1 MLRDAIASKEY
12 MEKAVHQKLLCTVS
26 LQIDEDQSFIPPSLM
41 SGVGQ
46 TANYKASPHHPNY
59 QKLKPH

>member
-1 MLRDAIASKEY
+1 MHIPQFDG
-12 MEKAVHQKLLCTVS
+12 
-26 LQIDEDQSFIPPSLM
+26 DQSVRPLSLM